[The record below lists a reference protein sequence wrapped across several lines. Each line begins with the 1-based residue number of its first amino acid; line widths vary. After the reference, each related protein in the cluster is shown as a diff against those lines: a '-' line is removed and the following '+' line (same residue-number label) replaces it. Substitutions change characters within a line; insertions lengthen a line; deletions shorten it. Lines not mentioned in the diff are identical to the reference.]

1 MFKVSSRA
9 ATLIIIATGLFCAAI
24 LVGKGI
30 FVSFADKSN
39 ATAVAKQIPTP
50 VATSEAQPTMFN
62 NSDAS
67 AIATRYFEPF
77 WLLVLGAT
85 LLAIGTSIKRIAR
98 AEVKTRLPDG
108 KSERAL

>member
-1 MFKVSSRA
+1 MFKTSSRA
-9 ATLIIIATGLFCAAI
+9 AITIIIAIGLFCAAI
-24 LVGKGI
+24 VVGKGI
-30 FVSFADKSN
+30 VIGFADRSDLKGDSQ
-39 ATAVAKQIPTP
+39 AIAKQIPTP
-50 VATSEAQPTMFN
+50 VSTSEAHLN
-62 NSDAS
+62 NPEAS

-98 AEVKTRLPDG
+98 ADAKTGG